1 MFDPDELREV
11 DGLAVGIGALLDEF
25 GGVEAVREL
34 EILRFRC
41 QLNEDAEGA
50 ERALRRIAELG
61 LANEASNHLLAA
73 FFASMQMQNAAL
85 ARAAFAGVEALVQAK
100 LAGEATNDGDPDEGG
115 GEG

>member
-1 MFDPDELREV
+1 MGAVFDPDELREV

-50 ERALRRIAELG
+50 ERALRSIKELG
-61 LANEASNHLLAA
+61 LDNEASNHLLAA
-73 FFASMQMQNAAL
+73 FFASIQMQNAEL
-85 ARAAFAGVEALVQAK
+85 ARAAFAGVQALVRAK
-100 LAGEATNDGDPDEGG
+100 AADEATDEGG